1 MMNKS
6 IRAAQRR
13 RYLFICVLSPL
24 LILAVWTLV
33 AANGWVKATQLPSP
47 GMIVDSLADMVAHG
61 YAGVSLSAHIGTSLM
76 RVLTAYVLGSVSGTV
91 VGMLRGRVSWIDAA
105 FLVPAEILRPMP
117 PLGMIPLFIL
127 WFGIGELSKIALIFI
142 CVFLIM
148 MVNAQ
153 AGASN
158 CHPDSIRAAE
168 SLGAS
173 RRQIFLYVIFPS
185 ALPQI
190 MTGLRIAMGSALS
203 VLVAS
208 ELLGGDR
215 GLGFLV
221 LDASNFFRTSYVFA
235 GIIIIGMIGL
245 ISDRALAWISRRVVH
260 WQGSR

>member
-1 MMNKS
+1 MS
-6 IRAAQRR
+6 RSSRTADRR
-13 RYLFICVLSPL
+13 RYLLIAALSPL
-24 LILAVWTLV
+24 LILGAWMLV
-33 AANGWVKATQLPSP
+33 VGQGWVKSTLLPSP
-47 GMIVDSLADMVAHG
+47 GTVVASLVDMVRNG
-61 YAGVSLSAHIGTSLM
+61 YSGISLFTHIGISMM
-76 RVLTAYVLGSVSGTV
+76 RVLTAYVLGSVLGTIA
-91 VGMLRGRVSWIDAA
+91 GLLRGRVPVVDAA
-105 FLVPAEILRPMP
+105 LLVPAEILRPIP

-142 CVFLIM
+142 SVFLIM

-153 AGASN
+153 AGAAN
-158 CHPDSIRAAE
+158 CPPDSIRAAQ

-173 RRQIFLYVIFPS
+173 RRQTFLYVIFPS

-190 MTGLRIAMGSALS
+190 MTGLRVAMGTSLS

-235 GIIIIGMIGL
+235 GIVIIGL
-245 ISDRALAWISRRVVH
+245 IGLLSERALAWISRRLVH
-260 WQGSR
+260 WQGRG